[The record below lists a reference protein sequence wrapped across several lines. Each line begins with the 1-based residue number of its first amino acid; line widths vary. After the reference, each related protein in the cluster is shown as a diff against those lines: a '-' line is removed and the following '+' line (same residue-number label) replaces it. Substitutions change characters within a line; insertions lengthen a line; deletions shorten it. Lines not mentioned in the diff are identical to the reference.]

1 MLARGGQCT
10 VKVSREFPTASVD
23 ITNTALAV
31 VVLDTKSE
39 TDQICFV
46 ISLDHLSLSLSLPL
60 SLSLSEE
67 GEYACTRTHRHQAC
81 LRLKY
86 K

>member
-10 VKVSREFPTASVD
+10 VKVSREFPTASLD

-39 TDQICFV
+39 TDQICF
-46 ISLDHLSLSLSLPL
+46 ISLDHLSLSLSLSLSLPL
-60 SLSLSEE
+60 SLSLSLKRES
-67 GEYACTRTHRHQAC
+67 TRAHAHTDTKHVFA
-81 LRLKY
+81 
-86 K
+86 